1 LNFRSFLQDFDMNM
15 SDYDGRTA
23 LHLTCAEGHLEAV
36 KFLLEVCKVHPEPKD
51 RFAFSQLHIGNKKM
65 DIDYPNISA
74 LNLHHRTPKI
84 R

>member
-1 LNFRSFLQDFDMNM
+1 MNM

-51 RFAFSQLHIGNKKM
+51 RFAFSQLHSDV
-65 DIDYPNISA
+65 DIDFAHFST
-74 LNLHHRTPKI
+74 LNLHHTVCRSKI
-84 R
+84 TYH